1 MKKLLIFALLFVN
14 SFLVNSNNNNNNNND
29 TTNNHNNYKDDLISV
44 DFGCI
49 DKINKT
55 NIKYIDY
62 DAFDYEHISEKL
74 NKKVTSTN
82 IIVSKDL
89 YQEVIND
96 YKTYK
101 TSNFDIK
108 RRINKKYGLK
118 ETNNINT
125 YEIIKI

>member
-1 MKKLLIFALLFVN
+1 MKKLLIFALLFVSN
-14 SFLVNSNNNNNNNND
+14 FLANANNDNDMTNNNS
-29 TTNNHNNYKDDLISV
+29 NYKDGLINV

-62 DAFDYEHISEKL
+62 DAFDYEYISEKL

-82 IIVSKDL
+82 IIVSKNL

-101 TSNFDIK
+101 TSNFDVK